1 MFNKPYAS
9 LKYPCNKL
17 ARPLKRDHFA
27 KEISSEPTINY
38 QGIVVS
44 FQWWKCKFNKK
55 RDTNLSLSEKK
66 IIQQQHPFLGH
77 HLKIPKQKSP
87 NSYLFKGSLYEKHI
101 PPNNGKFRF
110 SSHWFFSKSC
120 VTHWVLTGQIQIP
133 PPRNW
138 DALRLVNAPAIS
150 WSISNGT
157 FLGRSTLSRKPT
169 PPAP

>member
-1 MFNKPYAS
+1 VFNKPYAS

-66 IIQQQHPFLGH
+66 NNSTTTSFSWPPLEDPQTKISKFIPF
-77 HLKIPKQKSP
+77 
-87 NSYLFKGSLYEKHI
+87 
-101 PPNNGKFRF
+101 
-110 SSHWFFSKSC
+110 
-120 VTHWVLTGQIQIP
+120 
-133 PPRNW
+133 
-138 DALRLVNAPAIS
+138 
-150 WSISNGT
+150 
-157 FLGRSTLSRKPT
+157 
-169 PPAP
+169 